1 MIHRIRKRDLF
12 PFAGET
18 IITPKQISELLG
30 SDKNH
35 LEDSI
40 KRQLLTIIRQYQQN
54 QNDGKDDGVIV
65 EDIFCQIVQIGYGK
79 GNLNPVSHLT
89 TFYAPNKEFRGL
101 DFQQN
106 QQEWRVGVIP
116 EGKSSNLMGN
126 MRFSFDLSYCIA
138 SISRLVPKEF
148 EEVYIRVYGRNKS
161 KLSLVRSAFLEV
173 SNYLYHIFK
182 VLKVSF
188 H

>member
-12 PFAGET
+12 PYAGET

-40 KRQLLTIIRQYQQN
+40 KRQLITIIRQHQQQN
-54 QNDGKDDGVIV
+54 QHVGDDVV
-65 EDIFCQIVQIGYGK
+65 VVEEEDIFCQIVQIGYGK

-101 DFQQN
+101 ESN
-106 QQEWRVGVIP
+106 TNQEWRVGVIP
-116 EGKSSNLMGN
+116 EGNT
-126 MRFSFDLSYCIA
+126 
-138 SISRLVPKEF
+138 
-148 EEVYIRVYGRNKS
+148 
-161 KLSLVRSAFLEV
+161 
-173 SNYLYHIFK
+173 
-182 VLKVSF
+182 
-188 H
+188 

>member
-12 PFAGET
+12 PYAGET

-40 KRQLLTIIRQYQQN
+40 KRQLITIIRQQQRN
-54 QNDGKDDGVIV
+54 QNEGDDVV
-65 EDIFCQIVQIGYGK
+65 VVEEEDIFCQIVQIGYGK

-101 DFQQN
+101 ESN
-106 QQEWRVGVIP
+106 TNQEWRVGVIP
-116 EGKSSNLMGN
+116 EGNTYPICTPYVL
-126 MRFSFDLSYCIA
+126 RF
-138 SISRLVPKEF
+138 
-148 EEVYIRVYGRNKS
+148 
-161 KLSLVRSAFLEV
+161 
-173 SNYLYHIFK
+173 
-182 VLKVSF
+182 
-188 H
+188 

>member
-12 PFAGET
+12 PYAGET

-40 KRQLLTIIRQYQQN
+40 KRQLITIIRQHQQN
-54 QNDGKDDGVIV
+54 QTDGDNDVIV
-65 EDIFCQIVQIGYGK
+65 EEEDIFCQIVQIGYGK

-101 DFQQN
+101 ESN
-106 QQEWRVGVIP
+106 TNQEWRVGVIP
-116 EGKSSNLMGN
+116 EGKT
-126 MRFSFDLSYCIA
+126 Y
-138 SISRLVPKEF
+138 SR
-148 EEVYIRVYGRNKS
+148 
-161 KLSLVRSAFLEV
+161 
-173 SNYLYHIFK
+173 
-182 VLKVSF
+182 
-188 H
+188 